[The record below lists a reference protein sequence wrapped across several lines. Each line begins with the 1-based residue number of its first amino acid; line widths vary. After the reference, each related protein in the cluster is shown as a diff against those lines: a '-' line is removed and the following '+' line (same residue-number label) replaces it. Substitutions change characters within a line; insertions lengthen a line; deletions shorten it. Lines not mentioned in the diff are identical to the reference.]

1 MPNTNPKTEKQI
13 QEMQILEQN
22 LQNILMQKQ
31 AFQMEITETQSA
43 LEEIENSGDEV
54 YKIIGSLMIKSEKSK
69 IKEELVNKEKLLD
82 IRLKSLDKQE
92 ENFSE
97 KLEELREEI
106 MKSFK

>member
-54 YKIIGSLMIKSEKSK
+54 YKIIGSLMIKSEK
-69 IKEELVNKEKLLD
+69 IKN
-82 IRLKSLDKQE
+82 
-92 ENFSE
+92 
-97 KLEELREEI
+97 
-106 MKSFK
+106 